1 MHLEIRR
8 GVVYGELAKCK
19 RHVLCIAAD
28 LDEDGAI
35 LAESTSNL
43 TLEATIL
50 DSLGQASS
58 RRSANRSKRAA
69 V

>member
-8 GVVYGELAKCK
+8 GVAYGELAKCK

-28 LDEDGAI
+28 LDEDGTK

-43 TLEATIL
+43 ALKTTIL
-50 DSLGQASS
+50 DSLGQA
-58 RRSANRSKRAA
+58 RS
-69 V
+69 